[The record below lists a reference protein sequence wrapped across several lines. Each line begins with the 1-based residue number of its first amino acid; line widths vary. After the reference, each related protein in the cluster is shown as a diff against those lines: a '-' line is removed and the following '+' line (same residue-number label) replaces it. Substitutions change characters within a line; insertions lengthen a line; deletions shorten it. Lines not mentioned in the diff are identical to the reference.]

1 MEAAARGLAGVAAR
15 VAVGAAGVGVA
26 VAALAVAL
34 QERLVYVPAP
44 PGVPREYPCDP
55 SYLRLPFRDLALQAA
70 DGVRL
75 HAWLVL
81 PPCRAGAPGAP
92 GAAPPGPC
100 LLWLQ
105 ENAGNMAHRL
115 PFVRMLTRRLGV
127 AVLMLSYRGYGAS
140 EGSPTQR
147 GLELDAEAALAWLS
161 EGGGGDGDPARLLV
175 MGRSLGG
182 AVALGLAAAHPGA
195 FRGVIVENTFTC
207 VADMAGLMLP
217 FLRPFLGRGSPLRN
231 AIRSPWDNAALLSR
245 PAGSTGALGGP
256 LLMMASGRDEMVG
269 RQMFELRAVATKAG
283 LDPVWEEFPEAHHM
297 DAYEVARAQY
307 WPALEAFCARAFAQG
322 ATSL

>member
-81 PPCRAGAPGAP
+81 PPGRAGAPGAP

-100 LLWLQ
+100 LIWLQ

-161 EGGGGDGDPARLLV
+161 EGGGGTWIR
-175 MGRSLGG
+175 
-182 AVALGLAAAHPGA
+182 H
-195 FRGVIVENTFTC
+195 
-207 VADMAGLMLP
+207 
-217 FLRPFLGRGSPLRN
+217 GS
-231 AIRSPWDNAALLSR
+231 S
-245 PAGSTGALGGP
+245 
-256 LLMMASGRDEMVG
+256 
-269 RQMFELRAVATKAG
+269 
-283 LDPVWEEFPEAHHM
+283 
-297 DAYEVARAQY
+297 
-307 WPALEAFCARAFAQG
+307 
-322 ATSL
+322 